1 MLEQQ
6 HPTPLSLTM
15 ALPEPVV
22 DRPVGLAPA
31 PGRCE
36 VVLVHQSAVAVWV
49 G

>member
-1 MLEQQ
+1 VLLARQVGIDGMLGQQ

-31 PGRCE
+31 PG
-36 VVLVHQSAVAVWV
+36 AM
-49 G
+49 